1 MRRYKPRRARK
12 IINKIILKGEKRL
25 TALRKKR
32 KEMAREIKNELKSR
46 DKKIKK
52 TRLKIRIFISS
63 GGVLIIK

>member
-1 MRRYKPRRARK
+1 M
-12 IINKIILKGEKRL
+12 LKKEKRA

-32 KEMAREIKNELKSR
+32 KEMAREIKSELKSR

-52 TRLKIRIFISS
+52 TRLKIRMFINS